1 MAVTLTRGIG
11 RSGKKDVILV
21 DQYGNVVDKQ
31 FDPSDEQDQEVSAKE
46 LKQFDPEKTR
56 VQVKPKGRRPV
67 SRDKD
72 STPRQKRDK

>member
-11 RSGKKDVILV
+11 RTGKKDVILV
-21 DQYGNVVDKQ
+21 DQYGNVVDRNY
-31 FDPSDEQDQEVSAKE
+31 DPQDEQNQEVTAKE

-56 VQVKPKGRRPV
+56 VKIKPPGRKPV

-72 STPRQKRDK
+72 TSPRKKRD